1 MKTPE
6 PNMARV
12 RVMRA
17 CMIGIAVVAATGCG
31 DKAAK
36 TRAAADSDLARDL
49 ALASAQPAAQPTFQ
63 DTTVAPTPT
72 PAKRVE
78 QAPPTPVRA
87 RTGREP
93 KRETPR
99 PVVQTP
105 APQPV
110 QQPVTVAPTPAPAP
124 AEAPAP
130 APASI
135 GAGSGFAL
143 TSGSKVCT
151 NTNLPGDKIVAT
163 VNEAVTGANGA
174 VIPAGSAVV
183 LEVASVNAGDNG
195 QNAQITFRV
204 RSVVVNEKT
213 YNVAAE
219 VTPLTP
225 LEKTKVAGD
234 PNADRNKVI
243 GGAIAGALIGQI
255 IGHNTKGT
263 VIGAAAGAAT
273 GAAAAKAGQKWEGCL
288 PAGAAMRLT
297 LNSALIL

>member
-1 MKTPE
+1 MKTPV
-6 PNMARV
+6 PNTARANAV
-12 RVMRA
+12 RA
-17 CMIGIAVVAATGCG
+17 CIVSVALLAATACA

-36 TRAAADSDLARDL
+36 ARAAADSDLARDL
-49 ALASAQPAAQPTFQ
+49 ALASSQPPVQPTFQ

-72 PAKRVE
+72 PAKRVDRE
-78 QAPPTPVRA
+78 PPAPVRA
-87 RTGREP
+87 RAATQP
-93 KRETPR
+93 KRQTPR
-99 PVVQTP
+99 PVVQVP
-105 APQPV
+105 APQP
-110 QQPVTVAPTPAPAP
+110 APTAVVA
-124 AEAPAP
+124 AAAPAP

-151 NTNLPGDKIVAT
+151 STNLPGDKLVAT
-163 VNEAVTGANGA
+163 VNESVAGSNGA
-174 VIPAGSAVV
+174 VVPAGSSVV
-183 LEVASVNAGDNG
+183 LEVASVIPGDNG

-204 RSVVVNEKT
+204 RSVVVNDKT

-219 VTPLTP
+219 VTPLAP

-234 PNADRNKVI
+234 PNSGRNKVI

-273 GAAAAKAGQKWEGCL
+273 GAAVAKSGEKWEGCL

-297 LNSALIL
+297 LNSALVL